1 MVRKLMKY
9 EMIAFFRSLL
19 PAQIVVLSLA
29 LLTRVLFF
37 FETETTVFTI
47 LSTSS
52 IVALVVAGVVLCVMT
67 AVISISHFYRN
78 LFSGEGYLSFTLPA
92 TAEQHVRAKLLSAL
106 LATLCTFVT
115 LMLAVAIATAGD
127 VFLELCRAGGYLCKL
142 AWREVGW
149 NFAGYALEALGILFF
164 AACSLY
170 LLFYACLALGQRARR
185 ARFLAAVGIFMG
197 YYFVRQLLGTIL
209 LIFLAL
215 STEQPPL
222 LDELSRFAATSP
234 RLFVH
239 LLLIGGMVWNAV
251 LGGIYYL
258 ITVQTLRKH
267 LNLE

>member
-9 EMIAFFRSLL
+9 EMIAFFRTLL

-197 YYFVRQLLGTIL
+197 YYFARQILWTIL
-209 LIFLAL
+209 LIVFTL

-222 LDELSRFAATSP
+222 FDEILRFANASP

-239 LLLIGGMVWNAV
+239 LLLIGGMVWNAI

>member
-1 MVRKLMKY
+1 MKY
-9 EMIAFFRSLL
+9 EMIAFFRTLL

-197 YYFVRQLLGTIL
+197 YYFARQILWTIL
-209 LIFLAL
+209 LIVFTL

-222 LDELSRFAATSP
+222 FDEILRFANASP

-239 LLLIGGMVWNAV
+239 LLLIGGMVWNAI